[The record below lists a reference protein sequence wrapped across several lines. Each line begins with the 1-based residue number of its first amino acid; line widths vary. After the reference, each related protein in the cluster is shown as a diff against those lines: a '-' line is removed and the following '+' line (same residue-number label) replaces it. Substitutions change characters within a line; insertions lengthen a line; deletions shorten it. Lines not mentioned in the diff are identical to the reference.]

1 MDTLRHNLV
10 PKNISIKAL
19 RNLLFF
25 IKQWEI
31 VFPQNHL
38 KVSGAGFRNLA
49 LSGCLK
55 ITPPYNLSWF
65 LLLFS

>member
-49 LSGCLK
+49 LSDASK
-55 ITPPYNLSWF
+55 
-65 LLLFS
+65 